1 MNPFFASFLSH
12 NHSLLVG
19 GLFPYRIAF
28 MHRIYNRAETI
39 TTNRYTIRA
48 GSFVVCTSSAGTTI
62 TNTATLTPQSSTGN
76 GSPLTA
82 TAAIT
87 LQIFGC
93 ELPPDV
99 NFQDIQTWG
108 AQTFSWQLTKTATR
122 NAFSVDQNA
131 GSLAVEYTLKATAT
145 PTTGSWAVSGAVFV
159 NNVHP
164 GILNIARLQVQLSTG
179 QTAIPTCS
187 LTTAYTSSDG
197 MVWGGA
203 NAGGSITTAPF
214 SSTGLPIVTTDTAAA
229 LAIGAMGIGTGIFNQ
244 FILPE
249 FASATCRFNISLGA
263 TNPGSTVT
271 IIPQMNWGFGG
282 MYMLNQPSQLI
293 LNFNPPDQFFPVG
306 GCVSLTDVAQAGALQ
321 IANGGPNNQQL
332 CVEGRSAPFTQ
343 PGAITYA
350 VTATIN
356 PTTTSDCTPGGTKTY
371 TVRCRPC
378 LPPACLPCFAC
389 CTGRFAALTR
399 AKLVC
404 GVRDVLAAAPCC
416 AALEEMRL
424 LPSHPYKRQLT
435 QLPFVLQ
442 TTDLQHGDR
451 DAHRRQR
458 RHRVGDAAGHD
469 HRQLRAP
476 RHDGGHA
483 AGDHR

>member
-1 MNPFFASFLSH
+1 MLFRPPPHAPPRAATNPNHDSNPPSPH
-12 NHSLLVG
+12 NSYV
-19 GLFPYRIAF
+19 
-28 MHRIYNRAETI
+28 
-39 TTNRYTIRA
+39 IRA

-159 NNVHP
+159 NNVQP

-306 GCVSLTDVAQAGALQ
+306 GCVSVTDVAQAGALQ

-332 CVEGRSAPFTQ
+332 CVEGRAAPFAQ
-343 PGAITYA
+343 PGVIAY
-350 VTATIN
+350 VMTATIN

-378 LPPACLPCFAC
+378 LPACSACLPCCARMPCFAC
-389 CTGRFAALTR
+389 CHARCVVLVVPGCAALG
-399 AKLVC
+399 LVPC
-404 GVRDVLAAAPCC
+404 WAGPGWDALCC
-416 AALEEMRL
+416 AATARGDVL
-424 LPSHPYKRQLT
+424 
-435 QLPFVLQ
+435 FVL
-442 TTDLQHGDR
+442 TLTNEYSLNSHLQS
-451 DAHRRQR
+451 RRSPTR
-458 RHRVGDAAGHD
+458 RPRRPSAAAA
-469 HRQLRAP
+469 RSPRRRRRRSRSPSTARAP
-476 RHDGGHA
+476 R
-483 AGDHR
+483 RRR